1 LPAERAK
8 FFILW
13 LLKPFYSNDKQ
24 YWKVVLLCLMAA
36 STFWFL
42 NALNKTYTNIR
53 TSYPI
58 RFVYDEKKLIPLK
71 PLPEE
76 VEINV
81 SGKGWKLLRKSL
93 MLDVRPAEIMVFSLP
108 RQPYLTGSALRPS
121 VSGVLDGLQLNFVL
135 TDTIHFNFDRRIIRN
150 IPLGVDST
158 GIKTAENMVIA
169 SPIDITPDT
178 VVFDGPASIVSKFP
192 SPYPVKLPITNIDR
206 SFKRFV
212 PVEYS
217 NDALVKASV
226 PEVEVSFAVSPL
238 IWEEKMLAPIVLNAP
253 AARTVE
259 LRPPLVSL
267 RYGYRQSNAA
277 AITPEQFEVTLNYA
291 SLNLTDSTVAVE
303 LTRKPVQVHQVVVQP
318 TRVKVKLIPNQVP

>member
-1 LPAERAK
+1 MPAERAK

-42 NALNKTYTNIR
+42 NALNKNYTNIR

-58 RFVYDEKKLIPLK
+58 RFVYDEKKLIPLE
-71 PLPEE
+71 PLPEQI
-76 VEINV
+76 EINV

-93 MLDVRPAEIMVFSLP
+93 LLDLRPAEILIYSLP

-135 TDTIHFNFDRRIIRN
+135 TDTVRFNFDRRIIRK
-150 IPLGVDST
+150 IPLAVDSA
-158 GIKTAENMVIA
+158 GIKTTENMVIA
-169 SPIDITPDT
+169 SPIAITPDT
-178 VVFDGPASIVSKFP
+178 VVFDGPASLVNKFP
-192 SPYPVKLPITNIDR
+192 APYPVKLPITNIDR

-217 NDALVKASV
+217 NTSLIKASV

-238 IWEEKMLAPIVLNAP
+238 IWEDKMLKPVVINAP
-253 AARTVE
+253 ANPG
-259 LRPPLVSL
+259 LQLLPPLVSI

-277 AITPEQFEVTLNYA
+277 TITPDQFEVTLNYA
-291 SLNLTDSTVAVE
+291 KFNPADSTVGVE
-303 LTRKPVQVHQVVVQP
+303 LTRKPAQVHEVLVQP
-318 TRVKVKLIPNQVP
+318 TRVKLIPVP